1 MRLVYTGYTSLLP
14 LNNLNVL
21 SAPKNKRAVSMQKN
35 NQASISQTEY
45 KATIKRLEE
54 FSRFTDSSIGI
65 PFTKFSFGVE
75 SLIGLLPVVGDL
87 AGLIL
92 SGYVLIEAQRL
103 GVSKRVKSRIILN
116 MLVDFVGG
124 LIPFFGDIFDA
135 MFKANTRNTR
145 ILKKHLTDKLTT
157 NP

>member
-1 MRLVYTGYTSLLP
+1 M
-14 LNNLNVL
+14 
-21 SAPKNKRAVSMQKN
+21 
-35 NQASISQTEY
+35 I
-45 KATIKRLEE
+45 
-54 FSRFTDSSIGI
+54 
-65 PFTKFSFGVE
+65 
-75 SLIGLLPVVGDL
+75 GDL

-103 GVSKRVKSRIILN
+103 GVSKRVKSRIIIN
-116 MLVDFVGG
+116 MLIDFVGG

>member
-1 MRLVYTGYTSLLP
+1 MKTD
-14 LNNLNVL
+14 
-21 SAPKNKRAVSMQKN
+21 
-35 NQASISQTEY
+35 IEHQT
-45 KATIKRLEE
+45 TLKRLER

-65 PFTKFSFGVE
+65 PFTKFKFGVE
-75 SLIGLLPVVGDL
+75 SLIGLLPVIGDL

-103 GVSKRVKSRIILN
+103 GVSKRVKSRIIIN
-116 MLVDFVGG
+116 MLIDFVGG

-135 MFKANTRNTR
+135 MLKANTRNTR